1 MEEIQNIESGL
12 MNLPTKAK
20 RFAVVNIRK
29 ITGGKDPVRLVEDF
43 IVRQGFDP
51 KICLQEKT
59 ADSARWMIP
68 LGVEEELEVLAE
80 NLKTTND
87 TTIYMGVNV
96 LTVPIRGSTDI
107 LAAALQIADALVG
120 IKLSLVGHYLVL
132 SASVSAA
139 EISVE
144 EIDYYYK
151 LMHSRVGLRILWR
164 KSWGGRLCQRRSK
177 FFSF

>member
-1 MEEIQNIESGL
+1 MQESELMECDL
-12 MNLPTKAK
+12 MNLPIKSK
-20 RFAVVNIRK
+20 KFAVVNIRK

-43 IVRQGFDP
+43 IIRQGFDP
-51 KICLQEKT
+51 EKCIQEKS

-68 LGVEEELEVLAE
+68 LGHDEELEVLAE
-80 NLKTTND
+80 NLKAAND

-96 LTVPIRGSTDI
+96 LTVPIRGSNDI

-139 EISVE
+139 GMSVD

-151 LMHSRVGLRILWR
+151 LIQAQQGWFKETLAEELGWEGMPDDT
-164 KSWGGRLCQRRSK
+164 
-177 FFSF
+177 

>member
-1 MEEIQNIESGL
+1 MQEIDLTELEQ
-12 MNLPTKAK
+12 MNLPTKTK
-20 RFAVVNIRK
+20 KFAVVNIRK

-43 IVRQGFDP
+43 ILRQGYDP
-51 KICLQEKT
+51 EKCLQQKT

-68 LGVEEELEVLAE
+68 LGHEEELEVLAE
-80 NLKTTND
+80 NLKATND

-96 LTVPIRGSTDI
+96 LTVPIRGASDI

-139 EISVE
+139 GISVD

-151 LMHSRVGLRILWR
+151 LIQAQQGWFKETLSEELGWETIPEE
-164 KSWGGRLCQRRSK
+164 
-177 FFSF
+177 F

>member
-1 MEEIQNIESGL
+1 MQETLVIENQN

-20 RFAVVNIRK
+20 KFAVVNIRK

-51 KICLQEKT
+51 KICLQEKS

-68 LGVEEELEVLAE
+68 LGKEEELEVLAE
-80 NLKTTND
+80 NLKSAND

-96 LTVPIRGSTDI
+96 LTVPIRGSADI

-132 SASVSAA
+132 SASISAA
-139 EISVE
+139 GISVE

-151 LMHSRVGLRILWR
+151 LIHAQQGWFKETLIEELGWET
-164 KSWGGRLCQRRSK
+164 LPEE
-177 FFSF
+177 